1 MFVVS
6 QVDGDGYVL
15 SDAFVEYLKRLFIE
29 DSLKNL
35 VERLAPNCITYFNAH
50 AKSKYKAKIFSSEY
64 SFRNYAINY
73 YVFLILILRTCQNQL
88 DPHKPSTF
96 SFKLVI

>member
-15 SDAFVEYLKRLFIE
+15 PDAFVEVMKSLYTE
-29 DSLKNL
+29 DSLKTL
-35 VERLAPNCITYFNAH
+35 VERLAPDCINQANAH

-64 SFRNYAINY
+64 SFRNYAVNY
-73 YVFLILILRTCQNQL
+73 YVFLILILRTCQYQL